1 MVKPDFRLF
10 FSWMSIIERILMII
24 EENLPRKLFLPEVQ
38 QKISSENQINYQD
51 SKFADTLNGF
61 VKDIDSLQKE
71 SALMTERFVKGEP
84 VDIHDV
90 MISAEKAKTSF
101 HLLMEVRNKFLDLYR
116 EVLRMQ
122 V

>member
-1 MVKPDFRLF
+1 
-10 FSWMSIIERILMII
+10 MII

-38 QKISSENQINYQD
+38 QKIGLENPTSSLNT
-51 SKFADTLNGF
+51 KFTDTLNGF
-61 VKDIDSLQKE
+61 VKDVDSLQKE
-71 SALMTERFVKGEP
+71 SAYMTERFIKGEP

-101 HLLMEVRNKFLDLYR
+101 QLLMEIRNKFLDMYK
-116 EVLRMQ
+116 EVMRMQ